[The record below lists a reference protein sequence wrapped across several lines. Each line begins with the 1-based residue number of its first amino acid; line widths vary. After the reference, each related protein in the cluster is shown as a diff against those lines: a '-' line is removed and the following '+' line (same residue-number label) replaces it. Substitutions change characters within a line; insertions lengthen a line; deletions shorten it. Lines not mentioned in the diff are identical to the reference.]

1 MTDSTPPNPDD
12 AALFDG
18 FKAVEEAGGIAP
30 FVTELLAET
39 YRITNQRI
47 ARFDVDDYASRVQ
60 IARDV
65 VREVTERRLYPYMR
79 RELDRH
85 VDQEIQ
91 RLGLRSPD
99 AIERLAQA
107 TYSRLKP
114 VNDRRFEVLLQH
126 ASPEAANDH
135 TRPRR

>member
-1 MTDSTPPNPDD
+1 VPPAQADCLGEPPG
-12 AALFDG
+12 DG
-18 FKAVEEAGGIAP
+18 
-30 FVTELLAET
+30 
-39 YRITNQRI
+39 
-47 ARFDVDDYASRVQ
+47 
-60 IARDV
+60 
-65 VREVTERRLYPYMR
+65 
-79 RELDRH
+79 DRH

-135 TRPRR
+135 PRPPKMIPT